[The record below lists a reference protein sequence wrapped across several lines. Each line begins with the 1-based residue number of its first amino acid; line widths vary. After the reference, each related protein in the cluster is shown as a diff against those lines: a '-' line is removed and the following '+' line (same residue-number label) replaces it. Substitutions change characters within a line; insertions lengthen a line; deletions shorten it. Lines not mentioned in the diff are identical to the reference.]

1 MEFEDKVTP
10 WLELK
15 LKQIIADHIE
25 ESVQEQLFKRWEEEM
40 TGDINE

>member
-1 MEFEDKVTP
+1 MITYNYDE
-10 WLELK
+10 ELK

-25 ESVQEQLFKRWEEEM
+25 ESVQEQLFNKWEEEM